1 MEELKVPLA
10 NCLQDRDNLK
20 KSLATYDKDTMALR
34 NAKARLEVLKT
45 KVKEIKDQR
54 KELEEKFL
62 KVEREKQDMYKKFEV
77 AIAQL
82 RSRADYKN

>member
-1 MEELKVPLA
+1 
-10 NCLQDRDNLK
+10 
-20 KSLATYDKDTMALR
+20 MALT
-34 NAKARLEVLKT
+34 NAKARYEVLKKT
-45 KVKEIKDQR
+45 VKDIKERR

-77 AIAQL
+77 AISQL